1 MDRGQ
6 MAMTIGRR
14 TFMAALSGA
23 AVAWPVTAL
32 AQQAGKLPTVGFLA
46 ADGSSWGQWTA
57 AFARRLRDLGWIE
70 GRTVTIEYRF
80 SEGHPERVRE
90 IAAEFVRLKV
100 DVIVAYGGAV
110 ATLKQTTAAI
120 PIVFALASDPI
131 GSGLVASLSHPG
143 SNVTGLSI
151 QATDIAGKR
160 LELLRELVPRLR
172 RVAIMFDGGYLASV
186 NESGEVQAAAR
197 TLGLEFVPHEIRRE
211 EDIAPAFEAL
221 KAHADALY
229 LVDNALVIANRTRI
243 IALALSARLPTFCGN
258 RGYVEAG
265 GLMSYGPNYSDL
277 FRGAADFVDKILHG
291 AKPGDLPVEQ
301 PTKFEFVI
309 NMKTAK
315 AIGLT
320 VPGSL
325 QLLAD
330 DLIE

>member
-6 MAMTIGRR
+6 MTITIGRR

-32 AQQAGKLPTVGFLA
+32 AQQARKVPTVGFLG
-46 ADGSSWGQWTA
+46 ADGSAWVQWTA
-57 AFARRLRDLGWIE
+57 AFVGRLRELGWIE
-70 GRTVTIEYRF
+70 GRTVAIEYRF
-80 SEGHPERVRE
+80 SEGRPERVPE
-90 IAAEFVRLKV
+90 IAAEFARLKV
-100 DVIVAYGGAV
+100 EVIVAYGGAV
-110 ATLKQTTAAI
+110 TTLKQTTAAI

-143 SNVTGLSI
+143 GNVTGLSI

-172 RVAIMFDGGYLASV
+172 RLAIMFDAGYLASV
-186 NESGEVQAAAR
+186 EESGEAQAAAR
-197 TLGLEFVPHEIRRE
+197 TLGLEVAPHEIRRE

-243 IALALSARLPTFCGN
+243 IALALSARLPTFFGN
-258 RGYVEAG
+258 REYVQAG
-265 GLMSYGPNYSDL
+265 GLMSYGPNYSVL
-277 FRGAADFVDKILHG
+277 FRGAADFVDKILRG

-320 VPGSL
+320 VPNSL